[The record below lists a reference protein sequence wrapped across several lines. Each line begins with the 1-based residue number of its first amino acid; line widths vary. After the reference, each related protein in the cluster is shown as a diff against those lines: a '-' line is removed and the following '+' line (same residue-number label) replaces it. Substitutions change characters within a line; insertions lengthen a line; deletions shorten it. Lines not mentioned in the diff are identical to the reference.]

1 MQGTRILVEM
11 LLFFL
16 VFFLPGYLTQ
26 ASFGSGGAVTTAVML
41 QVLLTSIPQLL
52 LMVYVVSPRA
62 LMGGPEG
69 SAEGSRWGLVPLE
82 PRDAIRVV
90 LLVIACFAVF
100 APLAGL
106 TLLLPRSLAGG
117 FSRGFRWSL
126 SSAAQ
131 IPLAVAFGIATGYR
145 EEFFFRSY
153 LLQRFQELG
162 LSSSMAVVIS
172 TALFCLGHFYE
183 GILAIVT
190 AAFLGVLF
198 SVIYLRRRNLH
209 VIALGHGLYN
219 AAVLCLGFLASS
231 ALPGGTG

>member
-1 MQGTRILVEM
+1 MQSGRILIEM

-26 ASFGSGGAVTTAVML
+26 AGFGTGGAAMTTAML
-41 QVLLTSIPQLL
+41 QVLLTGIPQVL

-62 LMGGPEG
+62 LTGGSEDP
-69 SAEGSRWGLVPLE
+69 SDTSRWGLIRME
-82 PRDAIRVV
+82 PRDAIRVA
-90 LLVIACFAVF
+90 LLVVACFAVF
-100 APLAGL
+100 APIAGL
-106 TLLLPRSLAGG
+106 TTLLPRSWGG
-117 FSRGFRWSL
+117 SLSRGYRWSL

-131 IPLAVAFGIATGYR
+131 IPLALAFGIATGYR

-162 LSSSMAVVIS
+162 LPSGVAVAIS
-172 TALFCLGHFYE
+172 TVLFCLGHLYE
-183 GILAIVT
+183 GILALVL
-190 AAFLGVLF
+190 AAVLGVLF
-198 SVIYLRRRNLH
+198 SVVYLRRRSLH

-219 AAVLCLGFLASS
+219 ATVLCLGLLASS